1 MNTTPRPVPPET
13 KVEIDFT
20 KLRVPPE
27 LRKAAQDVIQ
37 DRQTRRVTVREL
49 LRWFGAER
57 RGKWVVA
64 DIRVKLRRAK
74 LMTSPDFESPWIGG
88 TVRLIEAYS
97 KPPEPMPMRAQS
109 DAGPTESAAAV
120 EEPGFR
126 PADPAHQLSRLE
138 AANKAP
144 TEVSPNDSVEHAV
157 TLMLTNDF
165 SQLPVMT
172 SDREVKGVISWKA
185 IASRL
190 HLGGACEIVRDCM
203 DEHAEMPAYQSIF
216 DAIKVI
222 AEDDFVL
229 VRDSEKRISGIVTA
243 YDVSAQFNKLT
254 EPFILLGD
262 IENQIRNLIGSK
274 FKKTE
279 LERAKDP
286 GDEGRSVSSVE
297 DLTFG
302 EYLKLLENAEHW
314 ERLEL
319 HLDRKVFIKDLGKI
333 RIIRNEVMHFDP
345 DGISEDDLATLRKFA
360 RFLTRLSNVIK
371 T

>member
-1 MNTTPRPVPPET
+1 
-13 KVEIDFT
+13 
-20 KLRVPPE
+20 
-27 LRKAAQDVIQ
+27 
-37 DRQTRRVTVREL
+37 
-49 LRWFGAER
+49 
-57 RGKWVVA
+57 
-64 DIRVKLRRAK
+64 
-74 LMTSPDFESPWIGG
+74 
-88 TVRLIEAYS
+88 
-97 KPPEPMPMRAQS
+97 
-109 DAGPTESAAAV
+109 
-120 EEPGFR
+120 
-126 PADPAHQLSRLE
+126 
-138 AANKAP
+138 
-144 TEVSPNDSVEHAV
+144 
-157 TLMLTNDF
+157 MLTNDF

-172 SDREVKGVISWKA
+172 SDREVKGVISWKT

-222 AEDDFVL
+222 AEHDFVL

-243 YDVSAQFNKLT
+243 YDISTQFNKLT
-254 EPFILLGD
+254 EPFLLLGD

-274 FKKTE
+274 FKTTE

-302 EYLKLLENAEHW
+302 EYLKLLENTENW